1 MITKNSQK
9 KQRSVL
15 TTVNM
20 RVITRIEQREGEINR
35 QRFRFSPRLLVNNL
49 ALTQKGA
56 MTYDVA

>member
-15 TTVNM
+15 TTVNV
-20 RVITRIEQREGEINR
+20 RVITRIGQREGEMNR
-35 QRFRFSPRLLVNNL
+35 QRFRFSPRLLINNL

>member
-20 RVITRIEQREGEINR
+20 RVITRIEQREGEMNR